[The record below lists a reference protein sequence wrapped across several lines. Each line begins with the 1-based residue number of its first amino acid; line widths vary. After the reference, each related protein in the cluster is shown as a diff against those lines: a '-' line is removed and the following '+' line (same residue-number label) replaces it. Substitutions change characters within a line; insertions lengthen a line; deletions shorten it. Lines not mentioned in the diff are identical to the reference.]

1 MVKHIIIIISSI
13 LIAIGYNFF
22 LLPHKILSSGIAG
35 LSMLI
40 GLVTPLNTGM
50 VNFILNLPL
59 LILGYLKLGKRFMID
74 TILSVA
80 VLSIA
85 LMYIP
90 IRQLSAD
97 PLLSCV
103 FGGVLAG
110 IGVGYILRAGAS
122 TGGFDI
128 IGLLLSRKKDF
139 PLGSIIFGMN
149 AVVIFIAGFQFS
161 WDATLY
167 TMVSIFAT
175 GKMIDIIHTS
185 HVKLTLMIISSRGE
199 EIKNRILPN
208 LIRGITILDGEGA
221 FTGNRRKV
229 LFMVI
234 SRYELSEVKSMI
246 AEVDPEA
253 FVNITQTVEVMGAFR
268 RD

>member
-1 MVKHIIIIISSI
+1 MAKLMIIIISSI
-13 LIAIGYNFF
+13 LIAVGYNFF

-35 LSMLI
+35 VSMLV
-40 GLVTPLNTGM
+40 GLVSPFNTGM

-59 LILGYLKLGKRFMID
+59 LILGYLKLGKRFMLD

-80 VLSIA
+80 LISIA

-90 IRQLSAD
+90 IRQVSTD
-97 PLLSCV
+97 PFLSCV

-110 IGVGYILRAGAS
+110 IGVGYVFRAGAS
-122 TGGFDI
+122 TGGFDV
-128 IGLLLSRKKDF
+128 IGLLLSRKRDF
-139 PLGSIIFGMN
+139 PLGTIIFGLN

-161 WDATLY
+161 WDVTLY

-175 GKMIDIIHTS
+175 GKMIDTIHTS
-185 HVKLTLMIISSRGE
+185 NIKLTLMIISSRGE
-199 EIKNRILPN
+199 EIKNKILPN

-234 SRYELSEVKSMI
+234 SRYELSEVKNMI
-246 AEVDPEA
+246 NEVDPEA